1 MCRKTHDSNSSEGR
15 IVFLDEVLWNSSQFH
30 NFLLCIIWV
39 LSLCRKMRRCSRVI
53 GLIIAT
59 NILTLKIY
67 TSIMKNF
74 EVGIIKE
81 DCFKSV
87 VQLNPKAS
95 LTYYKNS
102 FICSGLYLKSPCH
115 IVQKLKVVMWTN
127 HSIWIKLR
135 SVIQNKLQT
144 WIPQTLKG
152 NPMIWVIYL
161 SNGNKK
167 LLNIATGKKHI
178 LKKS

>member
-1 MCRKTHDSNSSEGR
+1 MD
-15 IVFLDEVLWNSSQFH
+15 LVLWNSSWFH

-39 LSLCRKMRRCSRVI
+39 LTSCRKMRRCSRVI
-53 GLIIAT
+53 GLIIVT

-87 VQLNPKAS
+87 VPNPKAS
-95 LTYYKNS
+95 LTYQKNL
-102 FICSGLYLKSPCH
+102 FICSSLYLKSPCH

-127 HSIWIKLR
+127 HSILIKPR
-135 SVIQNKLQT
+135 TVIQNKLQT
-144 WIPQTLKG
+144 WTPQTLKG

-161 SNGNKK
+161 SNGNKI
-167 LLNIATGKKHI
+167 LLGIVPWKKRLQMKSWRMTHHI
-178 LKKS
+178 